1 MARELARV
9 RWVGTPV
16 VLDPNLDNFG
26 VSIDVIH
33 ALRGAP
39 GEPRRK
45 IKAGVLECQRCV
57 QMNRSSTWVYLR
69 TYRDRLIVAHHAS
82 GEGPCYLPEGPE
94 HLAWKERIAAD
105 AERAGFAAVMES
117 STKDRSSRADVLV
130 TCADGQELA
139 WEVQMSPIQ
148 ARQVLQRSHNAVRQ
162 GRLPSWL
169 TTDLR
174 AGSPTRAL
182 INRAPWSMVTQ
193 IVPEQIR
200 AGRAARVLGGLR
212 NFAWRRCIE
221 LPGRCPLSTGI
232 GGWSYDCGDW
242 HGVWEKVT
250 VPVED
255 FVGKTAAGL
264 YVPIAIPGVDG
275 SGVMRI
281 WVRPQDHDA
290 YAEQHGHRFTEQ
302 DLPEG
307 LRIGPPVRKRSTSS
321 RRGRSKDSKLHV
333 SRSASTARPR
343 PRSASTTVE
352 QMETHLAEEV
362 QLPVLTVLRPPSNA
376 PEPVAADQAD
386 TWFEA
391 AVAEPCRFFIGD
403 EARYCQASPTRLYAR
418 GRRCFEHAPDPY
430 TPLSHS

>member
-9 RWVGTPV
+9 RWVGTSV
-16 VLDPNLDNFG
+16 VLNPNLDDFG
-26 VSIDVIH
+26 VSRQVIH

-39 GEPRRK
+39 GERPRS

-57 QMNRSSTWVYLR
+57 ELNRSSPWMHLR
-69 TYRDRLIVAHHAS
+69 TVRGRLIVAHHAS

-94 HLAWKERIAAD
+94 HLAWKERIATD
-105 AERAGFAAVMES
+105 AEKAGFSAVMES
-117 STKDRSSRADVLV
+117 SSKDRSSRADVLI
-130 TCADGQELA
+130 TCADGTELA

-148 ARQVLQRSHNAVRQ
+148 ARQVLRRSHNAVRQ

-169 TTDLR
+169 TTDRR

-221 LPGRCPLSTGI
+221 LSGRCPLSTGVN
-232 GGWSYDCGDW
+232 GWSYDCGDW
-242 HGVWEKVT
+242 HGVWDKVT

-264 YVPIAIPGVDG
+264 YVPIAIPGADG
-275 SGVMRI
+275 AGVMRM

-290 YAEQHGHRFTEQ
+290 YAEQHGRRFTEQ
-302 DLPEG
+302 DLPEE
-307 LRIGPPVRKRSTSS
+307 LRIRLPARKRSPSL
-321 RRGRSKDSKLHV
+321 RRGRSKDSDLHT
-333 SRSASTARPR
+333 SRSATTARSR
-343 PRSASTTVE
+343 RGSACTPVGQVE
-352 QMETHLAEEV
+352 AYLAEEV
-362 QLPVLTVLRPPSNA
+362 RLPVLTVLRPPLKT
-376 PEPVAADQAD
+376 PEPAVTDPVAA
-386 TWFEA
+386 WFEA
-391 AVAEPCRFFIGD
+391 AVAEPCRHFIG
-403 EARYCQASPTRLYAR
+403 EQARSCETSPTRLYAR
-418 GRRCFEHAPDPY
+418 GRRCFEHAPDPFA
-430 TPLSHS
+430 PRS